1 MILFVTGDDA
11 SLEAIGPKV
20 PSSASRDHG
29 DPFATIFARYNHDFY
44 AVDPHLFSPAE
55 VVFQNIETGRSHAFG
70 RLEPG
75 VLERSF
81 VS

>member
-1 MILFVTGDDA
+1 M
-11 SLEAIGPKV
+11 

-29 DPFATIFARYNHDFY
+29 DPFATIFGRYNHDFY

-70 RLEPG
+70 QLEPG
-75 VLERSF
+75 VLARSF
-81 VS
+81 

>member
-1 MILFVTGDDA
+1 MILCVTGDDA
-11 SLEAIGPKV
+11 SLESIGPQV

-55 VVFQNIETGRSHAFG
+55 VVFQNIETGRCHAFG
-70 RLEPG
+70 QLEPG

-81 VS
+81 LL